1 MKTLIYTFAR
11 MENEMIDEETKV
23 YFVVMVNGIQVSP
36 MFEEKMLAE
45 MEKAKLSPDKRE
57 LAEVVVMTKQ
67 GQQLLLG

>member
-1 MKTLIYTFAR
+1 
-11 MENEMIDEETKV
+11 MIDEETKV